1 MESFPSSTM
10 GGAAEKE
17 KDYSKIV
24 HVCIDEECRCVCV
37 CSVYGWRVQVCV
49 CFVYGWRVQVCVCVF
64 CVWVESAGVCM
75 LECGEKVCVCGGE
88 PTDMVNNVAA
98 YHI

>member
-1 MESFPSSTM
+1 M
-10 GGAAEKE
+10 
-17 KDYSKIV
+17 
-24 HVCIDEECRCVCV
+24 CVCV
-37 CSVYGWRVQVCV
+37 FCVWVESAGVCV
-49 CFVYGWRVQVCVCVF
+49 FCVWVESAGVCVCVF